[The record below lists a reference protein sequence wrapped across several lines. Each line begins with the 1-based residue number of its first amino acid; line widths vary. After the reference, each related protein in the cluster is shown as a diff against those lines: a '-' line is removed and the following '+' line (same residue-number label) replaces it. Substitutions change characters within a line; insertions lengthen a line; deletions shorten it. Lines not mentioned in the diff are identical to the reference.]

1 MAGDL
6 KISMRFLKTIKL
18 SSLPGYW
25 WKPKIDKP
33 LSAFI
38 YLSVVCS
45 NYRFICKSEE
55 YYEKGNWSKF
65 EKFLVKNGWKVV
77 GDNLFCADC
86 YQRWLDG

>member
-1 MAGDL
+1 MLG
-6 KISMRFLKTIKL
+6 KFLKTVNF
-18 SSLPGYW
+18 SSLSGYW
-25 WKPKIDKP
+25 WKPKSDEA

-55 YYEKGNWSKF
+55 YYEKGKWQEF

-77 GDNLFCADC
+77 GDSLFCADC
-86 YQRWLDG
+86 YRRWLDD